1 LLKAVNEKVI
11 PALQQFTKKRVGE
24 NKIKSTVDD
33 IMNIWSTLDENDLLS
48 KIPVF
53 CSLYIP
59 YCCYT

>member
-33 IMNIWSTLDENDLLS
+33 ILNIWSTLDENDLLS
-48 KIPVF
+48 
-53 CSLYIP
+53 
-59 YCCYT
+59 